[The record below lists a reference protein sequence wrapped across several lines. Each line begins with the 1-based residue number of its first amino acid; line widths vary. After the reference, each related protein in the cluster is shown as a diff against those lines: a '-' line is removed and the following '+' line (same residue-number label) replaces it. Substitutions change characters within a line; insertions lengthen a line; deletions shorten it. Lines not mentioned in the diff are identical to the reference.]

1 MSGVSSLARW
11 GCVALGSGA
20 LVVAGCGGSGGSG
33 PNAGSPA
40 GPSAPGLAC
49 TEIGCSSGLQLNL
62 RPIAQRMPDAR
73 RVRLCLDSH
82 CRTFSPRDPLA
93 MLTELRIRSRANV
106 QVTMA
111 ILGAGGKVLQRD
123 AQGARI
129 VRTRPNGPGCKPIC
143 FQVPLALDAKSLRLT
158 QSLQS
163 G

>member
-1 MSGVSSLARW
+1 
-11 GCVALGSGA
+11 VALGSGA

-33 PNAGSPA
+33 SSAGSPA
-40 GPSAPGLAC
+40 GPSPPGLAC

-73 RVRLCLDSH
+73 RVKLCLDSR
-82 CRTFSPRDPLA
+82 CRTFSPREPLA
-93 MLTELRIRSRANV
+93 MLSEPRIESRANV
-106 QVTMA
+106 RVTMA

-123 AQGARI
+123 AQAVRI
-129 VRTRPNGPGCKPIC
+129 VRTRPNGPSCQPLC
-143 FQVPLALDAKSLRLT
+143 FQVPLAIDAKSLRLT